1 MLSNKL
7 IYVDGCDSSGK
18 STQIELL
25 KEHFESKNK
34 KVLVTREIGS
44 TLNPITI
51 KLRDI
56 LLNSNYKISDKS
68 LQIIHSAQA
77 KIHREEVIEK
87 YLSTDEYDIILCDR
101 SPLSYYSYG
110 NAMVNDMDWL
120 IQTYKL
126 NAENNTLYGTLI
138 YLEIDSSIAN
148 DRLGRRPPEKFENE
162 GVDSIEAMGIE
173 FQKKVKQ
180 NFNYVLDNIVN
191 FFDYID
197 KSKIH
202 RIDVNNKTI
211 SETHKDILSIADKI
225 NI

>member
-1 MLSNKL
+1 
-7 IYVDGCDSSGK
+7 
-18 STQIELL
+18 
-25 KEHFESKNK
+25 
-34 KVLVTREIGS
+34 
-44 TLNPITI
+44 
-51 KLRDI
+51 
-56 LLNSNYKISDKS
+56 